1 MNMYSRSFYG
11 ESEEKTLLPEN
22 YDGTAFQNSKE
33 ESKECTECEAA
44 PKSESVSEAGL
55 FKSGGALSFLS
66 GLFGGLPNIKMPK
79 IGTEEIIILTVAA
92 LLFFNK
98 DGDKECAILLLVL
111 LFIG

>member
-1 MNMYSRSFYG
+1 MYSRSFYPEG
-11 ESEEKTLLPEN
+11 EEKTMLPEN
-22 YDGTAFQNSKE
+22 YDGTAFQNSSAE
-33 ESKECTECEAA
+33 EGETQEASA
-44 PKSESVSEAGL
+44 RISPADSQGSGL
-55 FKSGGALSFLS
+55 FKSGSLPILS
-66 GLFGGLPNIKMPK
+66 GLFGGLPGIKMPR

>member
-1 MNMYSRSFYG
+1 MYSRSFYG
-11 ESEEKTLLPEN
+11 EGEEKTLLPEN
-22 YDGTAFQNSKE
+22 YDGTAFQSSQPSDNAAA
-33 ESKECTECEAA
+33 ECQAPAEA
-44 PKSESVSEAGL
+44 VSETGL
-55 FKSGGALSFLS
+55 FKGGSFPILS

>member
-1 MNMYSRSFYG
+1 MYSRSFYG
-11 ESEEKTLLPEN
+11 EGEEKTLLPEN
-22 YDGTAFQNSKE
+22 YDGTAFQNTQQNDNATA
-33 ESKECTECEAA
+33 ECQVPLEA
-44 PKSESVSEAGL
+44 VSETGL
-55 FKSGGALSFLS
+55 FKGGSLPILS

>member
-1 MNMYSRSFYG
+1 MYSRSFYG

-22 YDGTAFQNSKE
+22 YDGTAFQSAHPE
-33 ESKECTECEAA
+33 ELEAHETVA
-44 PKSESVSEAGL
+44 QETANDPSEVGL
-55 FKSGGALSFLS
+55 FKGGSLPILS
-66 GLFGGLPNIKMPK
+66 GLFGGLPNIKMPR

>member
-1 MNMYSRSFYG
+1 MYSRSFYP
-11 ESEEKTLLPEN
+11 EAEEKTMLPEN
-22 YDGTAFQNSKE
+22 YDGTAFQPPSE
-33 ESKECTECEAA
+33 GEDSAECSLSPKPSEAVA
-44 PKSESVSEAGL
+44 EAGL
-55 FKSGGALSFLS
+55 FKGGSLSLLS
-66 GLFGGLPNIKMPK
+66 GLFGGLPSIKMPK